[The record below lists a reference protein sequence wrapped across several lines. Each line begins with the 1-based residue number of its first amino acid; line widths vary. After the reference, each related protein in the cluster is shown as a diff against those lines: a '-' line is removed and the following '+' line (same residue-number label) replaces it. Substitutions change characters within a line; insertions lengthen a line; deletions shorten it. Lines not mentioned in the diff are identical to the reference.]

1 MPEKFTGLFSNS
13 TIYLAI
19 FASCGGCLIRYFE
32 EYRIAKHINFK
43 TMIIDVLVSCFLGY
57 LTFWFCLESMYFSLS
72 QCAIATCLVGN
83 FGSRIFDIIYYI
95 IYKRLGLSKEDIKE
109 ILIDNHSEEKP
120 KKEKE
125 QTNGTNP

>member
-1 MPEKFTGLFSNS
+1 
-13 TIYLAI
+13 
-19 FASCGGCLIRYFE
+19 
-32 EYRIAKHINFK
+32 
-43 TMIIDVLVSCFLGY
+43 MIIDVLVSCFLGY
-57 LTFWFCLESMYFSLS
+57 LTFWFCLESMCFSLS